1 MNYLEFNFSVLPKE
15 PFTDILIAELAEL
28 PFESFEETSTGVKA
42 YIPENEYNEV
52 DLKKTE
58 LLNSNTVKISYNITS
73 IEQQNWN
80 KIWES
85 NFDPIFIENKV
96 AVIAPFHEQ
105 KTNCEYTIVIEPK
118 MSFGTGHHETTFL
131 MLNELYSTAVKNK
144 QVLDMGCGTS
154 VLAIL
159 ASKLGAAQITAI
171 DIEEWAC
178 ENSKENAQRNNCSN
192 INVLLGGAELLTN
205 QKFSVIL
212 ANINRNILQRDM
224 NKYALVL
231 EKEGVILF
239 SGFFAGDVTFIET
252 CAQKNNL
259 KIVSVNEKNNWA
271 LVKCIKL

>member
-42 YIPENEYNEV
+42 YIPENEYVEV

-58 LLNSNTVKISYNITS
+58 LLNSNTVKISYSITS

-80 KIWES
+80 QIWES
-85 NFDPIFIENKV
+85 NFEPIFIENKV

-118 MSFGTGHHETTFL
+118 MSFGTGHHETTYL
-131 MLNELYSTAVKNK
+131 MLNELFNTDVKNK

-159 ASKLGAAQITAI
+159 TSKIGATSVTAI

-178 ENSKENAQRNNCSN
+178 ENSKENIQRNNCTN
-192 INVLLGGAELLTN
+192 INVLLGGAELLNN
-205 QKFSVIL
+205 QNFSVIL

-224 NKYALVL
+224 NKYVQVL
-231 EKEGVILF
+231 EKKGVILF

-259 KIVSVNEKNNWA
+259 KIVSINEKNNWA
-271 LVKCIKL
+271 LVKCVKL

>member
-1 MNYLEFNFSVLPKE
+1 MNYLEFNFIVLPKE
-15 PFTDILIAELAEL
+15 PFTDILIAELADL
-28 PFESFEETSTGVKA
+28 PFESFDETPQGVKA
-42 YIPENEYNEV
+42 YIQQNLFDESEFQQI
-52 DLKKTE
+52 E
-58 LLNSNTVKISYNITS
+58 LLKSSEVKITFTKTA

-80 KIWES
+80 QVWES

-131 MLNELYSTAVKNK
+131 MLNELYSTDVKNK

-178 ENSKENAQRNNCSN
+178 ENSQENAQRNNCSN
-192 INVLLGGAELLTN
+192 ISVLLGGAELLNN

-224 NKYALVL
+224 QKYVEVL
-231 EKEGVILF
+231 EKSGEILF
-239 SGFFAGDVTFIET
+239 SGFFAGDVSFIEE
-252 CAQKNNL
+252 CAVRNGL
-259 KIVSVNEKNNWA
+259 KIVAVKEKNNWA